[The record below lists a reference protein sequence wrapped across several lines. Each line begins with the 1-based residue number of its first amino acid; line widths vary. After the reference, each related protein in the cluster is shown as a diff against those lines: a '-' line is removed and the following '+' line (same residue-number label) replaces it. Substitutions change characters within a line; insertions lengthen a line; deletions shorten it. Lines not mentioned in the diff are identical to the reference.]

1 MTMIKEKN
9 EPEKEQLRKDSKPQ
23 QRPLVGFLFSFSK
36 TQAGE
41 FWPLYEGNN
50 TVGSHETC
58 NVALYEE
65 QVSNSHALIN
75 AVRKRDEDKLDFRIK
90 DAGSETST
98 IVDGAQLMMGD
109 VAPLEN
115 GSRIVIGGYELVAVL
130 IDYLAEGFVPNEAF
144 QPAKKAGYDLSMLKG
159 MMREKPDNHNSNRT
173 TTD

>member
-1 MTMIKEKN
+1 MIREKN
-9 EPEKEQLRKDSKPQ
+9 DPEKEHPKKDGKQQ
-23 QRPLVGFLFSFSK
+23 QRTLVGFLFSYSK

-50 TVGSHETC
+50 TVGSNKTC

-75 AVRKRDEDKLDFRIK
+75 AVRKKDEDKLDFRIK

-98 IVDGAQLMMGD
+98 IVDGEQLMMGD
-109 VAPLEN
+109 VATLKN
-115 GSRIVIGGYELVAVL
+115 RSRIVIGGYELIVVL

-144 QPAKKAGYDLSMLKG
+144 QPTKKAGDDLSMLKG
-159 MMREKPDNHNSNRT
+159 MMREKPDYNNSNRT